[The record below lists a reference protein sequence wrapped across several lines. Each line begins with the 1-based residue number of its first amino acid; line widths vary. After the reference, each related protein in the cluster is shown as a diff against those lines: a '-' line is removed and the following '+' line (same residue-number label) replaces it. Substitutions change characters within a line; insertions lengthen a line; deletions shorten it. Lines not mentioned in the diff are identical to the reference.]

1 MEKFTEPRAAPSAP
15 TAPVDGAFDLRPA
28 TSDSKRPRT
37 RQSKDATMPEIRV
50 MSEDT
55 ERESQKV
62 RSLYEST
69 DLVHWED
76 GAPGR
81 RSSELLESPAEV
93 PSDGEGN
100 IAYGFP
106 SVFRSAQLSPERC

>member
-1 MEKFTEPRAAPSAP
+1 
-15 TAPVDGAFDLRPA
+15 
-28 TSDSKRPRT
+28 
-37 RQSKDATMPEIRV
+37 MPEIRV

-81 RSSELLESPAEV
+81 RSSELLEPPAEV

-106 SVFRSAQLSPERC
+106 SVFRFAQ